1 MGKEVDSQNE
11 HIKRIT
17 RKVCLQL
24 FVRFAVD

>member
-17 RKVCLQL
+17 RKVSLQL
-24 FVRFAVD
+24 CVHFAVG